1 MTDLAHNTP
10 AYLATLSAKGYRHL
24 PICRELVADFET
36 PLSCYAKV
44 ARGPYS
50 YLLESANQGGEK
62 WSRFS
67 IIGLPAR
74 RIVRMCG
81 DRLTLTDNGALI
93 RDEVIQDPLAEIA
106 QLQQAYSY
114 PSCPGMPNYTGGL
127 VGYFGYDTVR
137 YVEPKIKD
145 SAPKDELGS
154 ADIVL
159 MVSDDVIVFDNVKGR
174 MHLVTHVSDLGPD
187 QMNQAALRLDAM
199 QGCLKGAL
207 PDEFVTPKVS
217 PRLEEPDFVSSYG
230 EDQFKTDVAHLKQ
243 YIVAG
248 DVMQVILS
256 QRLSCSFEA
265 EPLNLYRALRALNPS
280 PYMYFMDLETVQIV
294 SSSPEILARLE
305 DGEVTVRPLAG
316 TRRRGRSPEEDLEM
330 EAELRADPKEQA
342 EHLMLID
349 LGRNDIGRVCE
360 TGTVEVSEMM
370 TIERYAHVMHLA
382 SNVCGRLKPNLTAID
397 VLKATLPVGT
407 LSGAPKVRAMEL
419 IDAFEPVKRG
429 IFGGAVGYLSWQG
442 QMDTAIAIRTAVIQN
457 GRLFVQAGA
466 GIVADSEPHLEWMET
481 LNKARSVMQAAMIA
495 EDGLRFRD
503 SSEDNR

>member
-114 PSCPGMPNYTGGL
+114 PSSPGMPNYTGGL

-316 TRRRGRSPEEDLEM
+316 TRRRGQI
-330 EAELRADPKEQA
+330 A
-342 EHLMLID
+342 
-349 LGRNDIGRVCE
+349 
-360 TGTVEVSEMM
+360 
-370 TIERYAHVMHLA
+370 
-382 SNVCGRLKPNLTAID
+382 
-397 VLKATLPVGT
+397 
-407 LSGAPKVRAMEL
+407 
-419 IDAFEPVKRG
+419 
-429 IFGGAVGYLSWQG
+429 GGGS
-442 QMDTAIAIRTAVIQN
+442 
-457 GRLFVQAGA
+457 
-466 GIVADSEPHLEWMET
+466 
-481 LNKARSVMQAAMIA
+481 
-495 EDGLRFRD
+495 
-503 SSEDNR
+503 

>member
-114 PSCPGMPNYTGGL
+114 PSSPGMPNYTGGL

>member
-93 RDEVIQDPLAEIA
+93 RNEVIQDPLAEIA

-114 PSCPGMPNYTGGL
+114 PSSPGMPNYTGGL

>member
-93 RDEVIQDPLAEIA
+93 RNEVIQDPLAEIA

-114 PSCPGMPNYTGGL
+114 PSSPGMPNYTGGL

-256 QRLSCSFEA
+256 QRLSCNFEA

>member
-114 PSCPGMPNYTGGL
+114 PSSPGMPNYTGGL

-256 QRLSCSFEA
+256 QRLSCNFEA

>member
-10 AYLATLSAKGYRHL
+10 AYLASLSAKGYRHL

-114 PSCPGMPNYTGGL
+114 PSSPGMPNYTGGL